1 MHHDI
6 EFLGSFPSVNKV
18 PKDTRPH
25 FAFVGRSNV
34 GKSSLINMLTGR
46 KQLARVS
53 KQPGKT
59 QMINLFAVDASW
71 ILVDL
76 PGYGYARESK
86 KKRKSWDIM
95 VKKYLQDY
103 AHLKVVFLLLDSNI
117 SLQQNDREFL
127 QWIGTN
133 QIPFALIY
141 TKIDRLKSSKRM
153 ASIKK
158 IRSALLEDWEFLP
171 AEFAVSSITNEYE

>member
-1 MHHDI
+1 M
-6 EFLGSFPSVNKV
+6 L
-18 PKDTRPH
+18 
-25 FAFVGRSNV
+25 
-34 GKSSLINMLTGR
+34 NM
-46 KQLARVS
+46 
-53 KQPGKT
+53 
-59 QMINLFAVDASW
+59 D
-71 ILVDL
+71 
-76 PGYGYARESK
+76 
-86 KKRKSWDIM
+86 DIM

-133 QIPFALIY
+133 QVPFALIY

-171 AEFAVSSITNEYE
+171 AEFAVSSITNEGRVKAMIFYKLSFIG

>member
-1 MHHDI
+1 
-6 EFLGSFPSVNKV
+6 
-18 PKDTRPH
+18 
-25 FAFVGRSNV
+25 
-34 GKSSLINMLTGR
+34 
-46 KQLARVS
+46 
-53 KQPGKT
+53 
-59 QMINLFAVDASW
+59 MINLFAVDTSW

-153 ASIKK
+153 ASWCFRDK
-158 IRSALLEDWEFLP
+158 
-171 AEFAVSSITNEYE
+171 